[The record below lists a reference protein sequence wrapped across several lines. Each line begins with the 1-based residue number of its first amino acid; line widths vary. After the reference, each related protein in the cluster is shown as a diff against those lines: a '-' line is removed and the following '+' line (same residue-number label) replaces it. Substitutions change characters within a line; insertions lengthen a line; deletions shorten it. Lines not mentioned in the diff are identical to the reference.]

1 MYVAL
6 KARKIPCEP
15 SLLFHDNFSDAQ
27 AMRLYSATVAPERV
41 FDVETVSSCETM
53 KLNKSVCDPV
63 KH

>member
-27 AMRLYSATVAPERV
+27 AMRLYSVIVAPERV

-53 KLNKSVCDPV
+53 K
-63 KH
+63 